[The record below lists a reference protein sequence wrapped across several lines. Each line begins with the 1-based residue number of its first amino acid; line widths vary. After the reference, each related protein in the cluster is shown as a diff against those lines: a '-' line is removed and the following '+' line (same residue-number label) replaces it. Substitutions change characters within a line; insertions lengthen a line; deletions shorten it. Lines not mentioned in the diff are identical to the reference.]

1 MPDQETRDLME
12 ARFGKHTHVIR
23 KIRRLIYWFRKFQNA
38 NPYKLPHH
46 LPLDPIELAVL
57 ALKKMSVDLE
67 NEIKVFK
74 VISWLILDNLVKYF
88 VESL

>member
-1 MPDQETRDLME
+1 M
-12 ARFGKHTHVIR
+12 
-23 KIRRLIYWFRKFQNA
+23 IYWMRKFQNA

-46 LPLDPIELAVL
+46 LPLDPIKLAIL

-74 VISWLILDNLVKYF
+74 VISF
-88 VESL
+88 VDIEVF